1 MIRDVA
7 NIMRKFEQLIDL
19 LHDEGVDPEIIEGVE
34 SAKEMFEEELDGLS
48 EPTEE
53 L

>member
-48 EPTEE
+48 ESAEE